1 MSNDT
6 KWHGFRLNEAQVKRE
21 IRRATRRD
29 GRRRVRRGLLVLCCA
44 AIGFGMLVRWAL
56 LGAVRLTGEGM
67 WPALRGGDVVL
78 YVHSLPIP
86 GAATL
91 SPRRG
96 ELALVSSYDGAVRHR
111 VVRRVIALAGDEVF
125 VDGEGR
131 VTVNGEELDEPYAT
145 WRVAGDSESTGSG
158 LIPNPFALE
167 DESAAEPEAE
177 EPRED
182 GERWAEVT
190 FPVTVPEG
198 RLFVLA
204 DDRNAFADSRSSAF
218 GMVSEAE
225 VIGLPCAVLWPVDR
239 IRLVEDFR
247 GMEHLG
253 ELNPLPK
260 PAPTPEPVEDG
271 QNAVLQ

>member
-6 KWHGFRLNEAQVKRE
+6 KWRGFRLNEAQARRE

-29 GRRRVRRGLLVLCCA
+29 GRRRVRRGLLILCCV

-56 LGAVRLTGEGM
+56 LGAARLTGEGM
-67 WPALRGGDVVL
+67 WPTLRGGDVVL
-78 YVHSLPIP
+78 YVHSLPMP
-86 GAATL
+86 GAASL

-96 ELALVSSYDGAVRHR
+96 ELALVSSYDGSARHR

-145 WRVAGDSESTGSG
+145 WRVAEDSESTGSG

-167 DESAAEPEAE
+167 DESASEPEPE
-177 EPRED
+177 ERRED
-182 GERWAEVT
+182 GERWEEVT

-218 GMVSEAE
+218 GMVNASA
-225 VIGLPCAVLWPVDR
+225 VIGLPCAVLWPADR
-239 IRLVEDFR
+239 IRLVEEFR
-247 GMEHLG
+247 GTEHLG
-253 ELNPLPK
+253 ELNPLP
-260 PAPTPEPVEDG
+260 PAAATPEPAEVG
-271 QNAVLQ
+271 QNTVLQ